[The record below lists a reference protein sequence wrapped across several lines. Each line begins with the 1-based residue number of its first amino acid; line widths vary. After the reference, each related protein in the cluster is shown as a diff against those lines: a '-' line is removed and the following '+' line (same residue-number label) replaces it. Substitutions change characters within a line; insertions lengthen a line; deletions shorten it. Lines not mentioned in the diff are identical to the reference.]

1 MITEHDLQEAI
12 LDCQGTRNPTATTCI
27 KLAAFLIIK
36 RELYPEK
43 NEQEP
48 EPFNE
53 PPTVYSYANQPEPAE
68 TITYDSGT
76 EFSRLV
82 NGQSMEDVLSVID
95 ELMDVLKTIN
105 PRLYDGVLRKLDK

>member
-12 LDCQGTRNPTATTCI
+12 LECQGTRNPTATTCI

-36 RELYPEK
+36 RELYPEN

-53 PPTVYSYANQPEPAE
+53 PPTVYSYAKPEPAG
-68 TITYDSGT
+68 TVTYESGT
-76 EFSRLV
+76 EFSELI
-82 NGQSMEDVLSVID
+82 NGRNQEDVWPVID
-95 ELMDVLKTIN
+95 ELMDVLHTIN
-105 PRLYDGVLRKLDK
+105 TRLYDGVIRKLDQ

>member
-12 LDCQGTRNPTATTCI
+12 LECQGTRNPTATTCI

-43 NEQEP
+43 NEQDP

-53 PPTVYSYANQPEPAE
+53 PPTAYSYAQPEPAG
-68 TITYDSGT
+68 TVTYESGT
-76 EFSRLV
+76 EFSELI
-82 NGQSMEDVLSVID
+82 NGRNQEDVWPVID
-95 ELMDVLKTIN
+95 ELMDVLHAVN
-105 PRLYDGVLRKLDK
+105 PRLYDGVMRKLDK

>member
-1 MITEHDLQEAI
+1 MITEKDLQEAI
-12 LDCQGTRNPTATTCI
+12 AECQGQRNPTSTTCI

-36 RELYPEK
+36 RELYPE
-43 NEQEP
+43 QDP

-53 PPTVYSYANQPEPAE
+53 PPPVYSYANQPEPAE

-82 NGQSMEDVLSVID
+82 DGQPMEDVLSVID
-95 ELMDVLKTIN
+95 ELMDVLHTIN
-105 PRLYDGVLRKLDK
+105 PRLYDGVMRKLEK

>member
-12 LDCQGTRNPTATTCI
+12 LECQGQRNPTATTCI

-36 RELYPEK
+36 RELYPE
-43 NEQEP
+43 QDP

-53 PPTVYSYANQPEPAE
+53 LPPVYSYANQPEPAE

-82 NGQSMEDVLSVID
+82 DGQSVEDVLSVID
-95 ELMDVLKTIN
+95 ELMDVLHTIN
-105 PRLYDGVLRKLDK
+105 PRLYDGVMRKLDK